1 MAFRTGKGARMLRL
15 QRGGIKRLRRQP
27 CELFPITPPFS
38 AAFVE
43 RAATTFA

>member
-1 MAFRTGKGARMLRL
+1 MAFRTGKGARMLRR
-15 QRGGIKRLRRQP
+15 QRGGIKRLRPSRR
-27 CELFPITPPFS
+27 FF